1 MKTIIYGV
9 RKIGNRR
16 SIITSILIL
25 LTIILTGANLIN
37 VDAQG
42 RDPQGR
48 YDRNSINQAQQ
59 AVRNRIIRDIGGG
72 TTPSINFNR
81 DANSQYISNNET
93 RVTGTGSYYRGGR
106 RGNPRNFTYEATVRR
121 NGRVT
126 DIRYTWDGDFNDG
139 GNWDNGGNWGG
150 ADRPTG
156 NVRYRGPIINE
167 HSGKGLDVSDRST
180 ADGANIQQWD
190 YANQGNQ
197 NWEVINVGR
206 GEFAIVNRRSGK
218 VLDVPDNRIYDNGV
232 NIQQYRWNSRANQ
245 RWRLENAGSGWFRIV
260 NSASGKCLDV
270 DSQSRDNGATIN
282 QWDCGNQESQR
293 WRLSR

>member
-1 MKTIIYGV
+1 MKTIINGV
-9 RKIGNRR
+9 RKIGNQR

-25 LTIILTGANLIN
+25 LTIILAGANLIN

-42 RDPQGR
+42 RYDPQGR
-48 YDRNSINQAQQ
+48 FDRNSINQAQQ
-59 AVRNRIIRDIGGG
+59 AVRNRIISDNTAGRNSSV
-72 TTPSINFNR
+72 TFNR
-81 DANSQYISNNET
+81 DANSSYISNNET
-93 RVTGTGSYYRGGR
+93 RVTGTGYVNRTGR
-106 RGNPRNFTYEATVRR
+106 RGRQRTFSYEATVRR

-126 DIRYTWDGDFNDG
+126 DIRYTWDNDFNDG
-139 GNWDNGGNWGG
+139 GNWDNGNLGG

-206 GEFAIVNRRSGK
+206 NEFAIVNRRSGK
-218 VLDVPDNRIYDNGV
+218 VLDVPDNRIYDNGAT
-232 NIQQYRWNSRANQ
+232 IQQYRWSTRANQ